1 MQRLSISQA
10 ELSSQEMTHSAP
22 TLLAKV
28 MCLRLHVICFNRKG
42 IWLHIKHSLH
52 PQADHSDEDRD
63 GTGLMPVPHVTEGS
77 MMVKEEEM
85 DDLALG
91 ALVDPV

>member
-1 MQRLSISQA
+1 
-10 ELSSQEMTHSAP
+10 MTHSAP